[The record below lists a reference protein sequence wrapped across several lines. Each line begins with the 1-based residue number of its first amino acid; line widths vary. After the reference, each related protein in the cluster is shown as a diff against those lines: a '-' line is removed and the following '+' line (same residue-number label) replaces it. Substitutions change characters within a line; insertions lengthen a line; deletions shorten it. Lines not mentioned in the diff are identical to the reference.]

1 MKAAVSKIAI
11 LSNQDRGFESHPLR
25 HGKGKLSGPH
35 MGTHIRKESFG
46 MKLKTFIFITLMG
59 SLSLM
64 ALAQAEN
71 GKKSGTFSFY
81 LENDLFAGTDRY
93 YTSGVKLTWIS
104 PDLMGNQKNSRLLKW
119 IHSLSKKF
127 PFINKPGFHHAIS
140 ISIGHNIYTP
150 EDIERS
156 DLIMEDRPY
165 AGISYLGIGFN
176 SQSNCRMSSLEFC
189 LGIVGPHSYGERY
202 QKILHKLINAD
213 YPRGWDNQLK
223 DELVLGINYDQ
234 KWRLLRSGKERDFGY
249 ELITHMGGGLGNLYT
264 GATAGI
270 EVRIG
275 KDLPN
280 DFGSFPIHPG
290 GDSNAI
296 FSKEDSR
303 LYCHSRP
310 RIHAFAAVNVNAVVR
325 DIFLDGNTFQDSHSV
340 EKKSFTGDI
349 VVGVALAVNRFK
361 ISYAYVYRTKRFKTQ
376 RKPQVFGSIN
386 ISFYY

>member
-1 MKAAVSKIAI
+1 
-11 LSNQDRGFESHPLR
+11 
-25 HGKGKLSGPH
+25 
-35 MGTHIRKESFG
+35 
-46 MKLKTFIFITLMG
+46 
-59 SLSLM
+59 
-64 ALAQAEN
+64 
-71 GKKSGTFSFY
+71 
-81 LENDLFAGTDRY
+81 
-93 YTSGVKLTWIS
+93 
-104 PDLMGNQKNSRLLKW
+104 
-119 IHSLSKKF
+119 
-127 PFINKPGFHHAIS
+127 
-140 ISIGHNIYTP
+140 
-150 EDIERS
+150 
-156 DLIMEDRPY
+156 
-165 AGISYLGIGFN
+165 GISYIGIGFN
-176 SQSNCRMSSLEFC
+176 SQSNCRMSSLEFR
-189 LGIVGPHSYGERY
+189 LGIVGPHSYAEKY
-202 QKILHKLINAD
+202 QKILHELINVD

-234 KWRLLRSGKERDFGY
+234 KWRLLRSEKERDFGY
-249 ELITHMGGGLGNLYT
+249 DLITHMGGGLGNLYT

-325 DIFLDGNTFQDSHSV
+325 DVFLDGNTFQDSHRV
-340 EKKSFTGDI
+340 EKNSFTGDI

-386 ISFYY
+386 ISFSY